1 MVPYPVMYNT
11 YSGRKVCRASVAV
24 RIEEKKGLVHALQP
38 SSVQCP
44 VDYVVMLLS
53 RCHIVDI
60 LSIVP
65 SAYGF
70 PHAHE
75 LPCVYGS
82 HKFDESSIKMEL
94 FLITQTEEK
103 GWLYLELKKIRITQP

>member
-1 MVPYPVMYNT
+1 MVPYPVMYNPDPCW
-11 YSGRKVCRASVAV
+11 KVCRACVAV
-24 RIEEKKGLVHALQP
+24 RIEEKKGLVHALQS
-38 SSVQCP
+38 SSVQRP

-53 RCHIVDI
+53 RCHVVDV
-60 LSIVP
+60 LSVVL

-70 PHAHE
+70 PHTYE

-82 HKFDESSIKMEL
+82 HKFDESSIKMGL

-103 GWLYLELKKIRITQP
+103 EWLYLGLKKTRITQP